1 MSILAKSVL
10 KDLLKNK
17 DIVITPLLDQDQIQD
32 SSIDVRLGNEFIVIR
47 KTRLSSLDL
56 RRDREIFS
64 QQLHGYQVRTRIE
77 YGKEFVLHPGQLVL
91 GATLEYIRLP
101 SNVAAYVIGKSS
113 WGRMGLIIATATAIA
128 PGYCGTPTLEIV
140 NLGEIPLTVCP
151 GLRIAQ
157 LVLHRCEGTG
167 EYKGK
172 YGYTTGP
179 GFSRVCQDPELDF
192 WLNAVEYKRTA
203 KPADTP

>member
-1 MSILAKSVL
+1 MSVLAKSVL
-10 KDLLKNK
+10 EDLLKKK

-47 KTRLSSLDL
+47 KTRLTSLDL
-56 RRDREIFS
+56 RRDRETFS

-140 NLGEIPLTVCP
+140 
-151 GLRIAQ
+151 
-157 LVLHRCEGTG
+157 LVSQ
-167 EYKGK
+167 K
-172 YGYTTGP
+172 
-179 GFSRVCQDPELDF
+179 
-192 WLNAVEYKRTA
+192 A
-203 KPADTP
+203 